1 MTMSGTLT
9 AAGYMWCM
17 VEKAGTAPAKKT
29 ARLLSANASSN
40 ASSNA
45 TKANDTATKKN
56 DTKTTPVT
64 PDAYADLRK

>member
-29 ARLLSANASSN
+29 GRLLSNATN
-40 ASSNA
+40 ATNTT
-45 TKANDTATKKN
+45 TKANTTANT
-56 DTKTTPVT
+56 TKTTTT
-64 PDAYADLRK
+64 PAVPD